1 MANEKVSR
9 RYATAVFALAKEQ
22 NVVEDVGR
30 DLGRI
35 DDAISRDEETRR
47 FFVAPVIDAKEK
59 ARVLTQSFG
68 GNCQELALHVLLLL
82 VRKRREALLPELV
95 KQFKV
100 LQMQDRGLEPVT
112 ITTAQ
117 PLSDEDLRKMVARL
131 EHVFQKKFDVTQKV
145 DSQLIGGVRIMLG
158 DRRIDSSISG
168 RLEDLS
174 RTLFAKN

>member
-9 RYATAVFALAKEQ
+9 RYAAAVFALAKEQ
-22 NVVEDVGR
+22 NAVEAVGR
-30 DLGRI
+30 DLARI
-35 DDAISRDEETRR
+35 DDAISTDEETRR
-47 FFVAPVIDAKEK
+47 FFVAPVIGAKEK
-59 ARVLTQSFG
+59 TRVLTESFA
-68 GNCQELALHVLLLL
+68 GNSHELALHVLLLL

-95 KQFKV
+95 TQYKI
-100 LQMQDRGLEPVT
+100 LQMQDRGMEPVT

-131 EHVFQKKFDVTQKV
+131 EQVFQKKFDVTQKV
-145 DSQLIGGVRIMLG
+145 DSQLIGGVRIMMG